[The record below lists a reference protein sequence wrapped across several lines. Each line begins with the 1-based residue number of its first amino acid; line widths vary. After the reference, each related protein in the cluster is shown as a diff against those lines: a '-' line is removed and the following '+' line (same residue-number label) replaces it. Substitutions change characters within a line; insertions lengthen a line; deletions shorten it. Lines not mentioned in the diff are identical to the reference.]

1 MIKLAQ
7 KLLEEKKSKA
17 IEMVGKKILV
27 EINHKAIS
35 IDSDKKTATF
45 VMSTEN
51 IDRHGDIIDQASWN
65 LNYFKAS
72 PMFFFQ
78 HRSDEFPLGKWIN
91 IGFEND
97 PNNVGKQMLVGT
109 AEFRVEFED
118 ASRAFRHVE
127 AGDISAVSVGFIP
140 HRVEYDEEKDC
151 FILYDCELLECSL
164 VGVGSNRQ
172 ALIKGGENKEALEK
186 TIEAK
191 EALDK
196 KIKATT
202 DQNLIISHMKARE
215 SLNKAIN
222 RLKSS

>member
-7 KLLEEKKSKA
+7 KLLEEKRSKA
-17 IEMVGKKILV
+17 IEMVGKKITIELSS
-27 EINHKAIS
+27 KAIS
-35 IDSDKKTATF
+35 IDSEKKTATF

-51 IDRHGDIIDQASWN
+51 IDRHGDIVDQASWN
-65 LNYFKAS
+65 LKYFKES
-72 PMFFFQ
+72 PMFFLQ
-78 HRSDEFPLGKWIN
+78 HRSDQFPIGKWISV
-91 IGFEND
+91 GFEND
-97 PNNVGKQMLVGT
+97 PNNPGKQMLVGT

-127 AGDISAVSVGFIP
+127 EGDMSAVSVGFIP

-172 ALIKGGENKEALEK
+172 ALAKDTSIALEK

-191 EALDK
+191 EALDT
-196 KIKATT
+196 KIKNTT
-202 DQNLIISHMKARE
+202 DKNLIISHLKARE

-222 RLKSS
+222 RLKNN

>member
-1 MIKLAQ
+1 MMKLAQ

-17 IEMVGKKILV
+17 LEMVGKKILV
-27 EINHKAIS
+27 ELNHKAIS
-35 IDSDKKTATF
+35 IDSEKKTATF
-45 VMSTEN
+45 VMSTES
-51 IDRHGDIIDQASWN
+51 IDRHGDIVDQASWN
-65 LNYFKAS
+65 LKYFKES

-97 PNNVGKQMLVGT
+97 PNNPGKQMLVGT

-127 AGDISAVSVGFIP
+127 EGDISAVSVGFIP
-140 HRVEYDEEKDC
+140 RRVEYNEEFDA
-151 FILYDCELLECSL
+151 FILFDCELLECSL

-172 ALIKGGENKEALEK
+172 ALIKTTDKAEALEK

-191 EALDK
+191 EAIDK
-196 KIKATT
+196 TIQSTT
-202 DQNLIISHMKARE
+202 DKNLIISHLKARE

-222 RLKSS
+222 RLKY

>member
-17 IEMVGKKILV
+17 LEMVGKKIQV
-27 EINHKAIS
+27 EITRQAIS

-65 LNYFKAS
+65 LKYFKES

-91 IGFEND
+91 IGYEND

-151 FILYDCELLECSL
+151 FVLYDCELLECSL

-172 ALIKGGENKEALEK
+172 ALVKTDSALEK

-191 EALDK
+191 NALDI

-202 DQNLIISHMKARE
+202 DQNLIISHLKARE

-222 RLKSS
+222 RLKYN